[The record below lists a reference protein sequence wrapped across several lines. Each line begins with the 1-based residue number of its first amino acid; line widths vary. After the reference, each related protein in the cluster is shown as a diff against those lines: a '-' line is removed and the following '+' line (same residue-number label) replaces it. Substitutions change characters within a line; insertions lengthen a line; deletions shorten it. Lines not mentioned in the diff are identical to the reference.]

1 MLVTSSVLALYLL
14 RVDRKL
20 KVAFVIIDECHKQF
34 GAAKSKKA
42 NSKQISD
49 AMKWLR
55 ADCVLGLSGK

>member
-1 MLVTSSVLALYLL
+1 
-14 RVDRKL
+14 
-20 KVAFVIIDECHKQF
+20 VAVVIIDECHKQF